1 MKCPGQDTRYWDS
14 GAIFEIKCP
23 SCGHTEEFFKD
34 ESTRKCKKCGFTIR
48 NPKMDFGCAAYCK
61 FADQCIGELSEEMK
75 QELLKNRVA
84 VEMRSYFGDD
94 TKRIEHANRVADY
107 AEKIA
112 KELNADL
119 AVVLIAA
126 YLHDI
131 GIKEAENKYNSTA
144 SKFQEE
150 LGPGIAREI
159 LTKLNAGAKLIDE
172 VCDIIGHHHSPR
184 EHESE
189 NFKAVYDAD
198 QIINILENKNKLTKD
213 EIIQAI
219 KLNFLTHY
227 GRGLAENIFFNPA

>member
-14 GAIFEIKCP
+14 GAIFEVKCP
-23 SCGHTEEFFKD
+23 SCGNIEEFFKD
-34 ESTRKCKKCGFTIR
+34 ESTRKCKKCEFTIR

-61 FADQCIGELSEEMK
+61 FADQCIGELSEEMRE
-75 QELLKNRVA
+75 ELLKNRVA
-84 VEMRSYFGDD
+84 VEMRSYFGED
-94 TKRIEHANRVADY
+94 TKRIEHANKVADY

-112 KELNADL
+112 KQLNADF

-131 GIKEAENKYNSTA
+131 GIKEAENKYKSTA

-150 LGPGIAREI
+150 LGPGIAHEI
-159 LTKLNAGAKLIDE
+159 LTKLHAGAKLIDE

-184 EHESE
+184 ESESE

-198 QIINILENKNKLTKD
+198 QIVNILENKNKLTKD